1 MSTEKEFLDWLIT
14 SQLLSS
20 STVDTYSQS
29 LTKISDYLKN
39 SEIIESNIFEVDD
52 INLLKKVLDEYFE
65 NKENQEENLR
75 GHRKISAAANNLIR
89 FYEEGSYYSP
99 VYDKEDLHNKASQI
113 RELGIL
119 QSPKGNKRPKSITI
133 ETKVYERKP
142 EIVAWILD
150 NAKGICEGCNMPS
163 PFNRHKDSSPYLE
176 VHHVR
181 QLSHD
186 GEDTIYNAVALCPN
200 CHKEAHFG
208 VKRNEFTEK
217 LFKIASLHK

>member
-99 VYDKEDLHNKASQI
+99 VYDKEDLH
-113 RELGIL
+113 
-119 QSPKGNKRPKSITI
+119 
-133 ETKVYERKP
+133 
-142 EIVAWILD
+142 
-150 NAKGICEGCNMPS
+150 
-163 PFNRHKDSSPYLE
+163 
-176 VHHVR
+176 
-181 QLSHD
+181 
-186 GEDTIYNAVALCPN
+186 
-200 CHKEAHFG
+200 
-208 VKRNEFTEK
+208 
-217 LFKIASLHK
+217 